1 MRPDIPSSL
10 AGIIPGEVSPAA
22 FATAAGLD
30 EEGAGRVMEWWCE
43 AGIGTQVGDS
53 YTYETGERL
62 EAGVVL
68 LEAGFDVG
76 AVAAHL
82 HWRDFE
88 GLAARILESEGYEVV
103 RNHIMTGPRME
114 IDVVGTRLDTAI
126 LVDCKHWRRN
136 AAPHSMA
143 MRQEARAR
151 RWSEVN
157 GMLSVPVIVTL
168 LEGSPSA
175 GPVPT
180 VPISQFRSFAVEI
193 FGNLDGLAVTP
204 ERWTERGPSTRS

>member
-10 AGIIPGEVSPAA
+10 AGITPGETSPAM
-22 FATAAGLD
+22 FAAAAGLD
-30 EEGAGRVMEWWCE
+30 EGGAARVMEWWCE
-43 AGIGTQVGDS
+43 AGIGTRLDGS
-53 YTYETGERL
+53 YAYEPGERL
-62 EAGVVL
+62 EAGVRL

-76 AVAAHL
+76 AVAPHL

-88 GLAARILESEGYEVV
+88 GLAARILESEGYEVL

-136 AAPHSMA
+136 AAPRSMA
-143 MRQEARAR
+143 VRQEARAR
-151 RWSEVN
+151 RWSDMH
-157 GMLSVPVIVTL
+157 GMISVPVIVTL

-180 VPISQFRSFAVEI
+180 VPISRFRSFAVEI